1 MKSHKSA
8 IELLLTLV
16 PLMLTTTLGHAGE
29 NSGPTSVMMP
39 AEVPV
44 SSRLETGKVPDDWRA
59 ALPAPVLGAHPGW
72 VDFYYDTWRI
82 ADLKK
87 SEYKGHT
94 IFDTAF
100 KLGKLWLWD
109 TVWISHF
116 GVYAQGANPAVTDP
130 MAGYD
135 LFYSAQREDGCI
147 PHVWNVSGEHG
158 YKVHNPIF
166 TLGEL
171 NYYLHTGDK
180 SRLATVLP
188 ILDRFYF
195 YMKQAYGEPD
205 GLYRNFDWHNGMD
218 NRPIADISIDSTCE
232 QAMVAEQLKQI
243 AELVGDDARAAKFDK
258 EYIELKKRINE
269 SMWSSA
275 DQFYTD
281 LKTDRTHA
289 NVWSVASY
297 WALISG
303 VADVAQAASMKA
315 HLFDEANFKTPFMV
329 PTLGRKSPDY
339 DATGGHYWNGAV
351 WVPTNTMVVR
361 GLKKY
366 GYMKEAREIAING
379 LEGMYAT
386 WMKTGT
392 LWENYDQENPGKPGE
407 KGAKG
412 QICRTDFVGW
422 SGVQPITTLIET
434 IIGIQLNAPENRIE
448 WNLRMT
454 ERNGVRNLKW
464 GQNYSRRVDLVADAR
479 TSTDTPITITVSSD
493 TAFTLVVDTG
503 FTKKEFVVEKGANH
517 TFLVKR

>member
-1 MKSHKSA
+1 MIRFFIILFA
-8 IELLLTLV
+8 IYGWMLNAHADEKPV
-16 PLMLTTTLGHAGE
+16 PPQGIAAAQA
-29 NSGPTSVMMP
+29 P
-39 AEVPV
+39 A
-44 SSRLETGKVPDDWRA
+44 SSPRESGKVPDDWRA
-59 ALPAPVLGAHPGW
+59 SLPEPVLGQHKEW
-72 VDFYYDTWRI
+72 VDFYYDTWRV

-87 SEYKGHT
+87 AEHGGHT

-100 KLGKLWLWD
+100 KAGKIWLWD

-116 GVYAQGANPAVTDP
+116 GVYAQGANPAVMDP
-130 MAGYD
+130 MAGFD

-147 PHVWNVSGEHG
+147 PHVWDATGKHN

-195 YMKQAYGEPD
+195 YMKQTYGEPD

-218 NRPIADISIDSTCE
+218 NRPMADISIDSTCE
-232 QAMVAEQLKQI
+232 QAMIAEQLKKI
-243 AELVGDDARAAKFDK
+243 AELVGDAARAAKFDK
-258 EYIELKKRINE
+258 EYTDLKQIINK

-281 LKTDRTHA
+281 LKTDRTHL

-303 VADVAQAASMKA
+303 VADAAQAASMKA

-339 DATGGHYWNGAV
+339 DSTGGHYWRGAV
-351 WVPTNTMVVR
+351 WVPTNTMVIK

-366 GYMKEAREIAING
+366 GYNDEAREVAISG
-379 LEGMYAT
+379 LNGMYQT
-386 WMKTGT
+386 WVKTGT

-407 KGAKG
+407 KARKG
-412 QICRTDFVGW
+412 EICRTDFVGW
-422 SGVQPITTLIET
+422 SGVQPIAVLIET
-434 IIGIQLNAPENRIE
+434 IIGIQTNAPENRIE
-448 WNLRMT
+448 WTLRMT
-454 ERNGVRNLKW
+454 EQHGLKNLKW
-464 GQNYSRRVDLVADAR
+464 GKNYSQKVDLVAEAR
-479 TSTDTPITITVSSD
+479 TDPDSPIIITVSSNEP
-493 TAFTLVVDTG
+493 FTLVVDAG
-503 FTKKEFVVEKGANH
+503 FTKKEFTVVKGANQ
-517 TFLVKR
+517 TFVIPR

>member
-1 MKSHKSA
+1 MKYRISVLA
-8 IELLLTLV
+8 LALLCTLV
-16 PLMLTTTLGHAGE
+16 RAEE
-29 NSGPTSVMMP
+29 NLELNKGAAIAATPPRLAAETATVP
-39 AEVPV
+39 A
-44 SSRLETGKVPDDWRA
+44 DWRA
-59 ALPAPVLGAHPGW
+59 ALPEPVLGQHKQW

-87 SEYKGHT
+87 TEHAGHT

-100 KLGKLWLWD
+100 AKDKIWLWD

-130 MAGYD
+130 LAGFD

-147 PHVWNVSGEHG
+147 PHVWDATGKHS

-171 NYYLHTGDK
+171 NYYLHTGDP

-188 ILDRFYF
+188 KLDRFYF
-195 YMKQAYGEPD
+195 YMKQAYGEAD
-205 GLYRNFDWHNGMD
+205 GLYRNFDWRNGMD

-232 QAMVAEQLKQI
+232 QAMVAAQLKQI
-243 AELVGDDARAAKFDK
+243 AELVGDAARAAKFDK
-258 EYIELKKRINE
+258 EYTDLRQRINT
-269 SMWSSA
+269 SMWSQA

-281 LKTDRTHA
+281 LKTDRTHL

-303 VADVAQAASMKA
+303 VADKAQAASMKG

-329 PTLGRKSPDY
+329 PTLGRKSPFY

-351 WVPTNTMVVR
+351 WIPTNTMVIK

-366 GYMKEAREIAING
+366 GYINEAREIAISG
-379 LEGMYAT
+379 LEGMYQT
-386 WMKTGT
+386 WIKTGT

-412 QICRTDFVGW
+412 KICRTDFVGW
-422 SGVQPITTLIET
+422 SGVQPIATLIET
-434 IIGIQLNAPENRIE
+434 IIGIQIDAPESRIE

-454 ERNGVRNLKW
+454 EQNGVRNLKW
-464 GQNYSRRVDLVADAR
+464 GPNYSRKVDLIAEAR
-479 TSTDTPITITVSSD
+479 TSADDEVTLSVSSD
-493 TAFTLVVDTG
+493 TPFILAVDTG
-503 FTKKEFVVEKGANH
+503 YAQKEFKVLDGKNQ
-517 TFLVKR
+517 TFVLKR

>member
-1 MKSHKSA
+1 MKPHKSSTKP
-8 IELLLTLV
+8 LLILLALTLA
-16 PLMLTTTLGHAGE
+16 TTLGRA
-29 NSGPTSVMMP
+29 
-39 AEVPV
+39 AETPVLTQGIAVAQAPV
-44 SSRLETGKVPDDWRA
+44 SPRLESAKVPNDWRA
-59 ALPAPVLGAHPGW
+59 SLPEPVLGQHKEW

-87 SEYKGHT
+87 AEHGGHT

-100 KLGKLWLWD
+100 KSGKIWLWD

-116 GVYAQGANPAVTDP
+116 GVYAQGANPGVTDP
-130 MAGYD
+130 MAGFD

-147 PHVWNVSGEHG
+147 PHVWEATGKHS

-218 NRPIADISIDSTCE
+218 NRPMADISIDSTCE
-232 QAMVAEQLKQI
+232 QAMVAAQLKQI
-243 AELVGDDARAAKFDK
+243 AELVGDDARAAKFNK
-258 EYIELKKRINE
+258 EHLDLKKCINQ
-269 SMWSSA
+269 SMWSA
-275 DQFYTD
+275 GDKFYTD
-281 LKTDRTHA
+281 LKTDRTHF

-315 HLFDEANFKTPFMV
+315 HLFDETNFKTPFMV
-329 PTLGRKSPDY
+329 PTLGRKSPNY
-339 DATGGHYWNGAV
+339 DATGGHYWRGAV
-351 WVPTNTMVVR
+351 WVPTNTMVIK

-366 GYMKEAREIAING
+366 GYIDEAREVAISG
-379 LEGMYAT
+379 LEGMYQT
-386 WMKTGT
+386 WVKTGT

-407 KGAKG
+407 KGSKG
-412 QICRTDFVGW
+412 KICRTDFVGW
-422 SGVQPITTLIET
+422 SGVQPIATLIET

-448 WNLRMT
+448 WTLRLT
-454 ERNGVRNLKW
+454 EQNGVRNLKW
-464 GQNYSRRVDLVADAR
+464 GQDYSRTVDLVADAR
-479 TSTDTPITITVSSD
+479 TTPDSPVNITVASN
-493 TAFTLVVDTG
+493 TPFTLVVDAG
-503 FTKKEFVVEKGANH
+503 FTKKEFTVGIGANQ
-517 TFLVKR
+517 TFVIKR